1 MNITK
6 EQIEQLTRVYNTLFE
21 ITTKGED
28 TLVMADCIR
37 AFQQIIIEIKS
48 NPISNENNNV
58 EGG

>member
-37 AFQQIIIEIKS
+37 AFQQAIIEIKS
-48 NPISNENNNV
+48 NPISNENNTI

>member
-37 AFQQIIIEIKS
+37 AFQQVIIEIKS
-48 NPISNENNNV
+48 NPISNEDNSI